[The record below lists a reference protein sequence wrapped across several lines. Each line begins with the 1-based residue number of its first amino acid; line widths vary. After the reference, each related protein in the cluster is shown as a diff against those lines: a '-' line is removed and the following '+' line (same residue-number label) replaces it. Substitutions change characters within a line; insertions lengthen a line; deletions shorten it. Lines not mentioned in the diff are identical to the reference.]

1 MAAGHGNTP
10 AAWTAVGI
18 AMLGFVVG
26 SVALLQV
33 PTQMTLLWIGII
45 IAVVAIG
52 VGYYSFHGTLQT
64 KATELS
70 PTARGTA
77 VALFAF
83 SLFLGQGLGAAAM
96 GTTDWCWKKPRP
108 P

>member
-10 AAWTAVGI
+10 AAWTAVSV

-45 IAVVAIG
+45 VAV
-52 VGYYSFHGTLQT
+52 L
-64 KATELS
+64 
-70 PTARGTA
+70 
-77 VALFAF
+77 AF
-83 SLFLGQGLGAAAM
+83 PLFLVLAKLGFHSS
-96 GTTDWCWKKPRP
+96 DH
-108 P
+108 